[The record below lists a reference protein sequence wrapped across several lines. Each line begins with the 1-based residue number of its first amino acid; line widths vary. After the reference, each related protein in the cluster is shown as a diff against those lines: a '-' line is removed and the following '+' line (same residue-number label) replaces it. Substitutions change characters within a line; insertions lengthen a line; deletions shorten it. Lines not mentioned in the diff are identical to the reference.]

1 MRICDG
7 FSQCHDK
14 VANILN
20 YALVEFKWL
29 SGKKEKSLFYQ
40 ISDKPTLKSILLIK
54 HLSMM
59 EKCKY
64 NSCYVQVFVK
74 NSIAKVVDQQSS

>member
-1 MRICDG
+1 MVICAA
-7 FSQCHDK
+7 FSQSHDQ
-14 VANILN
+14 VANVLT
-20 YALVEFKWL
+20 YALLELKEL
-29 SGKKEKSLFYQ
+29 SRKEGKSLFYQ